1 VGDASMNLIINKEDL
16 LNILGWAG
24 LARNVAENTQVGFDE
39 SEEKT
44 LIKLKSKLGDKGND

>member
-1 VGDASMNLIINKEDL
+1 MNLIINKEDL